1 MKAEEFWGNIR
12 AFRTEFRANAPFN
25 PPHDEDGGG
34 MTVDEAYTAMDGFAH
49 NLKRMTTGA
58 SRLNEQKELFE
69 LQVR

>member
-12 AFRTEFRANAPFN
+12 AFRTDFRANAPFN